1 MSDAQRK
8 ALVIADNQLALN
20 AGWDEAALS
29 VLIQELDAEKF
40 EIDLLGFAADDLDR
54 YAIAVL
60 TQMAVF
66 PVFGLK
72 VSLTENLVIGSVFTI
87 ISLARSYLLR
97 RAFNALGQYRLRE
110 RRQ

>member
-1 MSDAQRK
+1 MQTRLMSLVE
-8 ALVIADNQLALN
+8 ALTNICV
-20 AGWDEAALS
+20 G
-29 VLIQELDAEKF
+29 
-40 EIDLLGFAADDLDR
+40 
-54 YAIAVL
+54 YATAVL

-72 VSLTENLVIGSVFTI
+72 VSLMENFVIGSVFTI

-97 RAFNALGQYRLRE
+97 RTFNALGLCRLRE